1 MNSLMKERLK
11 NCQTLPSPPGVA
23 LEILDLCRKEIPDI
37 QRIATVIGQDPALAS
52 HVLRV
57 VNSPFYGLR
66 NEVDTISHAMMLL
79 GANSVRT
86 LALSFSLI
94 QGLRRDET
102 AAMELPN
109 YWQRCL
115 ISAIACRAL
124 GGWLQMPN
132 EEGLFL
138 VGLLQ
143 DVGMLALRES
153 YGELYT
159 GLVTQADGS
168 HEQLLELERAE
179 FGCDHGEVSGWLAQE
194 WNLPEIY
201 QSCLRFSH
209 ELEHPQ
215 APVDLLCF
223 IKLVAL
229 SGMVAGIWV
238 GKDSFTAAE
247 RTKTAAQEL
256 AGVSEQD
263 FLQVLS
269 RIAEAQGEVA
279 RVFKINLGEPGI
291 DLKLPAAPVS

>member
-1 MNSLMKERLK
+1 MNSLVTERLK
-11 NCQTLPSPPGVA
+11 TCQTLPSPPGVA
-23 LEILDLCRKEIPDI
+23 MEILGLCREEIPDI
-37 QRIATVIGQDPALAS
+37 QRISAVIGQDPALAA

-66 NEVDTISHAMMLL
+66 NEVNTISHAMMLL

-102 AAMELPN
+102 APMELPN

-115 ISAIACRAL
+115 ISAVACRAL

-153 YGELYT
+153 YAELYPD
-159 GLVTQADGS
+159 LVNRADRS

-179 FGCDHGEVSGWLAQE
+179 FECDHGEVSGWLAQE
-194 WNLPEIY
+194 WHLPEIY

-209 ELEHPQ
+209 ELDHPQ
-215 APVDLLCF
+215 APADLLCF

-229 SGMVAGIWV
+229 SGMVADIWV
-238 GKDSFTAAE
+238 GKDSSAAAE
-247 RTKTAAQEL
+247 TAKTAAQEL
-256 AGVSEQD
+256 VGIGQQE
-263 FLQVLS
+263 FLMVLS
-269 RIAEAQGEVA
+269 RIAEAQGKVA
-279 RVFKINLGEPGI
+279 RVFKVNLGEPGI
-291 DLKLPAAPVS
+291 DLELPAS

>member
-1 MNSLMKERLK
+1 MNSLLTERLK

-23 LEILDLCRKEIPDI
+23 LEILDLCREEIPDI

-66 NEVDTISHAMMLL
+66 NEVNTISHAMMLL

-115 ISAIACRAL
+115 ISAVACRAL
-124 GGWLQMPN
+124 GGWLKMPN

-153 YGELYT
+153 YAELYSH
-159 GLVTQADGS
+159 LVTQADGS

-194 WNLPEIY
+194 WHLPEIY

-209 ELEHPQ
+209 EPEHPE
-215 APVDLLCF
+215 APVDLLSF

-229 SGMVAGIWV
+229 SGMVADIWV
-238 GKDSFTAAE
+238 GKDSSTAAE
-247 RTKTAAQEL
+247 RAKTAAEKL
-256 AGVSEQD
+256 AGMGEQD
-263 FLQVLS
+263 FLMILS
-269 RIAEAQGEVA
+269 RIAETQGEVG

-291 DLKLPAAPVS
+291 DLEFPAS

>member
-1 MNSLMKERLK
+1 MNSLVTKRLK
-11 NCQTLPSPPGVA
+11 KCQTLPSPPWVA
-23 LEILDLCRKEIPDI
+23 LEILDLCREEVPDI
-37 QRIATVIGQDPALAS
+37 QRIATVITQDPALAS

-115 ISAIACRAL
+115 ISAVACRAL

-153 YGELYT
+153 YAELYT
-159 GLVTQADGS
+159 DLVTQADGS
-168 HEQLLELERAE
+168 HEHLLELERAE
-179 FGCDHGEVSGWLAQE
+179 FGFGHGEVSGWLAQE

-209 ELEHPQ
+209 ELEHPE
-215 APVDLLCF
+215 APVDLLSF
-223 IKLVAL
+223 IKLAAL
-229 SGMVAGIWV
+229 SGMVADIWV
-238 GKDSFTAAE
+238 GKDSSTAAE
-247 RTKTAAQEL
+247 RAKTAAVEL
-256 AGVSEQD
+256 AGMGEQE
-263 FLQVLS
+263 FLTVLS
-269 RIAEAQGEVA
+269 RIAEAQGEVG

-291 DLKLPAAPVS
+291 DLELPATLAS

>member
-1 MNSLMKERLK
+1 MNSLLTDRLK

-23 LEILDLCRKEIPDI
+23 LEILALCREEIPDI
-37 QRIATVIGQDPALAS
+37 KRIATVIGQDPALSS

-57 VNSPFYGLR
+57 VNSPFYALR
-66 NEVDTISHAMMLL
+66 NEVNTISHAMMLL

-94 QGLRRDET
+94 QGLRRDEN

-115 ISAIACRAL
+115 VSAVTCRAL

-153 YGELYT
+153 YGAHYSN
-159 GLVTQADGS
+159 LVTMAEGS
-168 HEQLLELERAE
+168 HEQLLELERAK

-209 ELEHPQ
+209 ELENPE
-215 APVDLLCF
+215 APPDLLCF

-229 SGMVAGIWV
+229 SGMVADIWV
-238 GKDSFTAAE
+238 GQDGSQAAE
-247 RTKTAAQEL
+247 RAKAAAGEL
-256 AGVSEQD
+256 AGMEEQD
-263 FLQVLS
+263 FLTVLS
-269 RIAEAQGEVA
+269 RIAETQGEVA
-279 RVFKINLGEPGI
+279 RVFRVNLGEPGI
-291 DLKLPAAPVS
+291 NLELPTPPPS

>member
-1 MNSLMKERLK
+1 MNSLLTERLK

-23 LEILDLCRKEIPDI
+23 LEILALCREETPDV
-37 QRIATVIGQDPALAS
+37 QRISTVIGRDPALAS

-66 NEVDTISHAMMLL
+66 NEVNTISHAMMLL

-115 ISAIACRAL
+115 ISAVACRAL

-132 EEGLFL
+132 QEGLFL

-153 YGELYT
+153 FVELYND
-159 GLVTQADGS
+159 LVTQADGS

-179 FGCDHGEVSGWLAQE
+179 FGSDHGEVSGWLAQE
-194 WNLPEIY
+194 WHLPEIY

-209 ELEHPQ
+209 ELEHPE
-215 APVDLLCF
+215 APEDLLCF

-229 SGMVAGIWV
+229 SGMVADIWV
-238 GKDSFTAAE
+238 GKDGSSAAERAKTAAE
-247 RTKTAAQEL
+247 EL
-256 AGVSEQD
+256 AGLGEQD
-263 FLQVLS
+263 FLMVLS
-269 RIAEAQGEVA
+269 RISETQDEVA
-279 RVFKINLGEPGI
+279 CVFKVNLGEPGV
-291 DLKLPAAPVS
+291 DLELPASTAS

>member
-1 MNSLMKERLK
+1 MNSLVTERLK

-23 LEILDLCRKEIPDI
+23 MEILDLCREEIPDI
-37 QRIATVIGQDPALAS
+37 QRIAAVIGRDPALAS

-66 NEVDTISHAMMLL
+66 NEVNTISHAMMLL

-115 ISAIACRAL
+115 ISAVACRAL

-132 EEGLFL
+132 QEGLFL

-153 YGELYT
+153 FAELYVD
-159 GLVTQADGS
+159 LVTQADNS
-168 HEQLLELERAE
+168 HEQLLELERAAFE
-179 FGCDHGEVSGWLAQE
+179 CDHGEVSGWLAQE
-194 WNLPEIY
+194 WHLPEIY

-209 ELEHPQ
+209 ELDHPQ
-215 APVDLLCF
+215 APADLLCF

-229 SGMVAGIWV
+229 SGMVADIWV
-238 GKDSFTAAE
+238 GKDSSSAAE
-247 RTKTAAQEL
+247 TAKTAAQEL
-256 AGVSEQD
+256 VGIGEQE
-263 FLQVLS
+263 FRMVLS

-279 RVFKINLGEPGI
+279 RVFKVNLGEPGI
-291 DLKLPAAPVS
+291 DLEVPAS